1 MYDNT
6 DASERLVSLAPSLEN
21 HADLGAR
28 VAAAFGIRRSSH
40 WDEVAREH
48 LARQPRCVCC
58 LPNMQFNIGLQVH
71 HIFPFHYCIALGRA
85 DLELDER
92 NLITLCGKSPCGRGE
107 NHHLWVGHLDNFQS
121 SNLSVVRDARK
132 VFYGMPAR
140 QFRTDEQWLR
150 HYNRR
155 LVPLDLMTEAQ
166 KAALLRT
173 MNRRMPRQ

>member
-1 MYDNT
+1 M
-6 DASERLVSLAPSLEN
+6 
-21 HADLGAR
+21 
-28 VAAAFGIRRSSH
+28 
-40 WDEVAREH
+40 
-48 LARQPRCVCC
+48 
-58 LPNMQFNIGLQVH
+58 
-71 HIFPFHYCIALGRA
+71 
-85 DLELDER
+85 
-92 NLITLCGKSPCGRGE
+92 
-107 NHHLWVGHLDNFQS
+107 GHLDNFQS